1 MLGGGDRVPGRGV
14 DDHHARA
21 GRRLD
26 VDPVDPDARHAD
38 DAQPRGGGIQE
49 LGVDARLRADDERV
63 PAAVVPQRIEEV
75 AARQPEADLAVVCG
89 GKSVEP
95 GLGHGLDDEDAG
107 HVGPSLRRRDPDLRG
122 SAEP

>member
-1 MLGGGDRVPGRGV
+1 MLGGGDRVSGRGV

-21 GRRLD
+21 RRRLD

-38 DAQPRGGGIQE
+38 DAQSRGGGIQK

-63 PAAVVPQRIEEV
+63 PAPVVTQRIEEI
-75 AARQPEADLAVVCG
+75 ATRQPEADLAVVCG
-89 GKSVEP
+89 GKRVEP

-107 HVGPSLRRRDPDLRG
+107 HGRPESRVVR
-122 SAEP
+122 